1 MNTREQ
7 FEKIEN
13 VKEKLKWVYFSN
25 GKYFDIEPNYRSSA
39 IWMNGAWY
47 AYQEQ
52 QKKINELEAL
62 LYGEQK

>member
-1 MNTREQ
+1 MREQ
-7 FEKIEN
+7 FESLPEVIN
-13 VKEKLKWVYFSN
+13 KLRWVYFFN
-25 GKYFDIEPNYRSSA
+25 GKYFDIEPNYRTSA

-52 QKKINELEAL
+52 QKRINELEAL